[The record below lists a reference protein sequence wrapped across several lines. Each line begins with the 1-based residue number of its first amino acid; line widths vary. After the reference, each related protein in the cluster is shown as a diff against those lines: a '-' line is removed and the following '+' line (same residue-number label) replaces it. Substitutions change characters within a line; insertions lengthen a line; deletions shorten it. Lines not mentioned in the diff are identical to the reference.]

1 MSKRLTFSSLVK
13 FGSKKRSTE
22 RRKSK
27 IFFLLDSLCTRQ
39 LYLGCDWSTEEKW
52 LPAESAGNGKLAISA
67 PVTYCPDL
75 IRSGIRDISGARGG
89 HFDAKIELINKVKSD
104 LSGIMHRLYVSCS
117 SHHYIWNPW
126 AFVPGFC
133 PLFSVFLRDRLIKTI
148 MAARKENKSSFN
160 R

>member
-13 FGSKKRSTE
+13 FGSKKPSTE

-27 IFFLLDSLCTRQ
+27 IFFLLDSPCTRQ
-39 LYLGCDWSTEEKW
+39 LYLGCDWSTETMATGGKR
-52 LPAESAGNGKLAISA
+52 GKLAISA

-75 IRSGIRDISGARGG
+75 IRGGIRDISGARGG
-89 HFDAKIELINKVKSD
+89 HFDARIELINKVKSD
-104 LSGIMHRLYVSCS
+104 LSGIMHRLYVLCS

-126 AFVPGFC
+126 AFVPGFR

-148 MAARKENKSSFN
+148 MATRKENKSSLN